1 MSRETHSDTIASV
14 DQKESRTVA
23 KKYNLLIVDD
33 EESLR
38 TLLEGELVETE
49 EFNVDTASDGG
60 QAINLIQA
68 KVYDVV
74 LLDIR
79 MPRVSGIEVLKF
91 VQEYSPT
98 TQVIVL
104 TNYADVKTAI
114 QTIKMGAYDFLAKPY
129 DIDELFNTINRAI
142 ERRQLFID
150 NKLMKNELTRKTGS
164 FELIGQSPA
173 FLKLVESATR
183 FAESDSFVLIQG
195 ASGTG
200 KELIANL
207 IHRRSPRNNRPFV
220 AVNCASIPDTLLESE
235 LFGHEK
241 GAFTNAYQTKQG
253 LVEVANGGTLFLD
266 EVGDISPA
274 IQPKLL
280 RFLETGE
287 FRRVGGT
294 NLLTVDVRVIS
305 ATNKD
310 LREEVTAGRFREDLL
325 YRLNVVTLRVPLLRE
340 RKDDIPV
347 LSEFFLNRKAKSKT
361 AKQLS
366 PGALSLLMAHDWPGN
381 VRELE
386 HVLEGAVLLSKGDY
400 IEETDLAMYFH
411 RTDTQPGTG
420 GGGISEALSAIPQDA
435 VSLEDVERHHIERVL
450 KRYNYSRTRTAEAL
464 GISKKT
470 LYLKIKRYGMKVT
483 D

>member
-1 MSRETHSDTIASV
+1 MSR
-14 DQKESRTVA
+14 
-23 KKYNLLIVDD
+23 KYNLLIVDD

-38 TLLEGELVETE
+38 TLLESELAETE
-49 EFNVDTASDGG
+49 EFSVDTASDGG
-60 QAINLIQA
+60 QAINQIQA

-98 TQVIVL
+98 TQVIIL

-129 DIDELFNTINRAI
+129 DIEELFNTIHRAI

-150 NKLMKNELTRKTGS
+150 NKLMKSELSRKAGS
-164 FELIGQSPA
+164 PELIGQSPT
-173 FLKLVESATR
+173 FLKLVDSATR
-183 FAESDSFVLIQG
+183 FAASDSFVLIQG

-207 IHRRSPRNNRPFV
+207 VHRRSPRNNRPFV

-241 GAFTNAYQTKQG
+241 GAFTNAFQTKQG

-294 NLLTVDVRVIS
+294 NLLTVDVRVVS

-310 LREEVTAGRFREDLL
+310 LRQEVEAGRFREDLL
-325 YRLNVVTLRVPLLRE
+325 YRLNVVTLRVPTLSE
-340 RKDDIPV
+340 RKEDIPILV
-347 LSEFFLNRKAKSKT
+347 DYFLKRKAKTKT
-361 AKQLS
+361 PKTISQRAVD
-366 PGALSLLMAHDWPGN
+366 LLMSYEWPGN

-386 HVLEGAVLLSKGDY
+386 HVLEGAILLSTGDT
-400 IEETDLAMYFH
+400 IDDVDLSMYFH
-411 RTDTQPGTG
+411 RSDRTG
-420 GGGISEALSAIPQDA
+420 NEMADGVQDLAISNGILSLD
-435 VSLEDVERHHIERVL
+435 EMERIHIERVL
-450 KRYNYSRTRTAEAL
+450 KQHNFSRTKTADAL

-470 LYLKIKRYGMKVT
+470 LYLKIKRYGMKVAE
-483 D
+483 

>member
-1 MSRETHSDTIASV
+1 MSKR
-14 DQKESRTVA
+14 
-23 KKYNLLIVDD
+23 YNLLIVDD

-38 TLLEGELVETE
+38 TLLESELVETQ
-49 EFNVDTASDGG
+49 EFAVDTASDGG

-91 VQEYSPT
+91 VHEYSPT
-98 TQVIVL
+98 TQVIIL

-114 QTIKMGAYDFLAKPY
+114 QTIKLGAYDFLAKPY
-129 DIDELFNTINRAI
+129 DIDELFNTIHRAI
-142 ERRQLFID
+142 ERKQLFID
-150 NKLMKNELTRKTGS
+150 NKLMKSELTRKAGS
-164 FELIGQSPA
+164 HELIGQSPA

-183 FAESDSFVLIQG
+183 FAESDSFVLIEG

-207 IHRRSPRNNRPFV
+207 IHRRSLRNDRPFV

-294 NLLTVDVRVIS
+294 NLLTVDVRVVT

-310 LREEVTAGRFREDLL
+310 LREEVKAGRFREDLL
-325 YRLNVVTLRVPLLRE
+325 YRLNVVTLRVP
-340 RKDDIPV
+340 V
-347 LSEFFLNRKAKSKT
+347 LSERKEDIPILVDYFLVRKAKTKT
-361 AKQLS
+361 PKKLS
-366 PGALSLLMAHDWPGN
+366 DGALNLLLQHDWPGN

-386 HVLEGAVLLSKGDY
+386 HVLEGAVLLSSSDS
-400 IEETDLAMYFH
+400 IEDTDLSMYFH
-411 RTDTQPGTG
+411 RTDKP
-420 GGGISEALSAIPQDA
+420 
-435 VSLEDVERHHIERVL
+435 SLEGASLPSNLLPDAGVPLEEVERMHIERTL
-450 KRYNYSRTRTAEAL
+450 KHYNYSRTKTATSL

-470 LYLKIKRYGMKVT
+470 LYLKIKQYGMKVQ
-483 D
+483 DS

>member
-1 MSRETHSDTIASV
+1 M
-14 DQKESRTVA
+14 A

-33 EESLR
+33 EEPLR
-38 TLLEGELVETE
+38 QILDSELSETD
-49 EFNVDTASDGG
+49 EFEVDTAVDGG

-79 MPRVSGIEVLKF
+79 MPRVSGIDVLKF

-98 TQVIVL
+98 TQVIIL

-129 DIDELFNTINRAI
+129 DIEELFNTIHRAI
-142 ERRQLFID
+142 ERKQLFID
-150 NKLMKNELTRKTGS
+150 NKLMRSELTRKAGS
-164 FELIGQSPA
+164 SELIGQSPS
-173 FLKLVESATR
+173 FLKLLESASR

-241 GAFTNAYQTKQG
+241 GAFTNAFTTKQG

-266 EVGDISPA
+266 EVGDISPT

-294 NLLTVDVRVIS
+294 NLLSVDVRVVT
-305 ATNKD
+305 ATNKN
-310 LREEVTAGRFREDLL
+310 LQEEVRAGRFREDLL
-325 YRLNVVTLRVPLLRE
+325 YRLNVVTLRVPPLKD
-340 RKDDIPV
+340 RKDDIPI
-347 LSEFFLNRKAKSKT
+347 LADYFLARKAKSKN
-361 AKQLS
+361 AKRLS
-366 PGALSLLMAHDWPGN
+366 PGAVRLLMEHDWPGN

-386 HVLEGAVLLSKGDY
+386 HVLEGAILLSTGEV
-400 IEETDLAMYFH
+400 IEESDLAMYFH
-411 RTDTQPGTG
+411 RPERAVVAAVEVPVAVPAAG
-420 GGGISEALSAIPQDA
+420 GL
-435 VSLEDVERHHIERVL
+435 SLEELEREHIERVL
-450 KRYNYSRTRTAEAL
+450 RQNNFSRTKTADAL

-470 LYLKIKRYGMKVT
+470 LYLKIKRYGMNVGE
-483 D
+483 

>member
-1 MSRETHSDTIASV
+1 M
-14 DQKESRTVA
+14 A
-23 KKYNLLIVDD
+23 KKFNLLIVDD
-33 EESLR
+33 EEPLR
-38 TLLEGELVETE
+38 VILESELSESEQFT
-49 EFNVDTASDGG
+49 VDTAADGG
-60 QAINLIQA
+60 QAINKIQA
-68 KVYDVV
+68 KVYDVL

-98 TQVIVL
+98 TQVIIL

-150 NKLMKNELTRKTGS
+150 NKLMKSELTRKAGS
-164 FELIGQSPA
+164 SDLIGQSGP
-173 FLKLVESATR
+173 FQKLIESATR
-183 FAESDSFVLIQG
+183 FAQSDSFVLIQG

-200 KELIANL
+200 KELIASL
-207 IHRRSPRNNRPFV
+207 VHRRSPRSNRPFV
-220 AVNCASIPDTLLESE
+220 AVNCAALTDTLLESE

-241 GAFTNAYQTKQG
+241 GAFTNAYSAKQG

-294 NLLTVDVRVIS
+294 NLLTVDVRVVS

-310 LREEVTAGRFREDLL
+310 LREEVKAGRFREDLL
-325 YRLNVVTLRVPLLRE
+325 YRLNVVTLDVPSLKDRPEDIPLLA
-340 RKDDIPV
+340 
-347 LSEFFLNRKAKSKT
+347 EFFLSRKSKPSHT
-361 AKQLS
+361 KRLS
-366 PGALSLLMAHDWPGN
+366 PGALRAIASHDWPGN

-386 HVLEGAVLLSKGDY
+386 HVLEGAMLLSTGEV
-400 IEETDLAMYFH
+400 IEETDLSMHSRGTA
-411 RTDTQPGTG
+411 PGAEPPP
-420 GGGISEALSAIPQDA
+420 SPPVDLSRL
-435 VSLEDVERHHIERVL
+435 SLEQIEKDHIERVL
-450 KRYNYSRTRTAEAL
+450 RLNDYNRAKTADAL

-470 LYLKIKRYGMKVT
+470 LYLKIKRYELDVP

>member
-1 MSRETHSDTIASV
+1 MSKR
-14 DQKESRTVA
+14 
-23 KKYNLLIVDD
+23 YNLLIVDD

-38 TLLEGELVETE
+38 TLLESELAETQ
-49 EFNVDTASDGG
+49 EFAVDTASDGG
-60 QAINLIQA
+60 QAINQIQG

-91 VQEYSPT
+91 VHEYSPT
-98 TQVIVL
+98 TQVIIL

-114 QTIKMGAYDFLAKPY
+114 QTIKLGAYDFLAKPY
-129 DIDELFNTINRAI
+129 DIDELFNTIHRAI
-142 ERRQLFID
+142 ERKQLFID
-150 NKLMKNELTRKTGS
+150 NKLMKSELSRKAGS
-164 FELIGQSPA
+164 YELIGQSPT

-207 IHRRSPRNNRPFV
+207 IHRRSPRNDRPFV

-241 GAFTNAYQTKQG
+241 GAFTNAYSTKQG

-294 NLLTVDVRVIS
+294 NLLTVDVRVVT

-310 LREEVTAGRFREDLL
+310 LREEVKFGRFREDLL
-325 YRLNVVTLRVPLLRE
+325 YRLNVVTLRVPLLSE
-340 RKDDIPV
+340 RQEDIPILADYFLTRKTKTKTPKK
-347 LSEFFLNRKAKSKT
+347 LSSNAM
-361 AKQLS
+361 
-366 PGALSLLMAHDWPGN
+366 SLLQQHDWPGN

-386 HVLEGAVLLSKGDY
+386 HVLEGAVLLSSSDT
-400 IEETDLAMYFH
+400 IEESDLSMYFH
-411 RTDTQPGTG
+411 RSEKTSAVGSLLG
-420 GGGISEALSAIPQDA
+420 GSTIPDP
-435 VSLEDVERHHIERVL
+435 VTPLDEIERMHIERSL
-450 KRYNYSRTRTAEAL
+450 KHFNYSRTKTAASL

-470 LYLKIKRYGMKVT
+470 LYLKIKQYGMKVQ
-483 D
+483 DS

>member
-1 MSRETHSDTIASV
+1 M
-14 DQKESRTVA
+14 A

-33 EESLR
+33 EEPLR
-38 TLLEGELVETE
+38 VLLESELSDSE
-49 EFNVDTASDGG
+49 EFTVDSAADGG
-60 QAINLIQA
+60 QAINKIQA

-98 TQVIVL
+98 TQVIIL

-114 QTIKMGAYDFLAKPY
+114 QTIKMGAYDFLPKPY
-129 DIDELFNTINRAI
+129 DIEELFNTIHRAI

-150 NKLMKNELTRKTGS
+150 NKLMKSELSRKAGTS
-164 FELIGQSPA
+164 ELIGQSPA
-173 FLKLVESATR
+173 FLRMVESATR
-183 FAESDSFVLIQG
+183 FAQSDSFVLIQG

-220 AVNCASIPDTLLESE
+220 AVNCAALPDTLLESE

-241 GAFTNAYQTKQG
+241 GAFTNAYTTKQG

-266 EVGDISPA
+266 EVGDISLT

-294 NLLTVDVRVIS
+294 NLLTVDVRVLT

-310 LREEVTAGRFREDLL
+310 LREEVKAGRFREDLL
-325 YRLNVVTLRVPLLRE
+325 YRLNVVTLRVPPLKE
-340 RKDDIPV
+340 RVDDIPV
-347 LSEFFLNRKAKSKT
+347 LAEFFLSRKSKVPN
-361 AKQLS
+361 AKKLT
-366 PGALSLLMAHDWPGN
+366 PGALALLKSYDWPGN

-386 HVLEGAVLLSKGDY
+386 HALEGAMLLCSGEW
-400 IEETDLAMYFH
+400 IEEKDLAIH
-411 RTDTQPGTG
+411 SHPGERRPASPEG
-420 GGGISEALSAIPQDA
+420 EPSEGQGTL
-435 VSLEDVERHHIERVL
+435 SLEDLERVHIEKVL
-450 KRYNYSRTRTAEAL
+450 QLNGYSRTRTAEAL

-470 LYLKIKRYGMKVT
+470 LYLKIKRYGLKTT

>member
-1 MSRETHSDTIASV
+1 MG
-14 DQKESRTVA
+14 

-33 EESLR
+33 EEPLR
-38 TLLEGELVETE
+38 VLLESELSESD
-49 EFNVDTASDGG
+49 EFSVDVAADGG
-60 QAINLIQA
+60 EAINRIQA

-79 MPRVSGIEVLKF
+79 MPRVNGIEVLKF

-98 TQVIVL
+98 TQVIIL
-104 TNYADVKTAI
+104 TNYADIKTAI
-114 QTIKMGAYDFLAKPY
+114 ETIKMGAYDFLAKPY
-129 DIDELFNTINRAI
+129 DIDELFNTIHRAI
-142 ERRQLFID
+142 ERKQLFID
-150 NKLMKNELTRKTGS
+150 NKLMKSELTRKAGNS
-164 FELIGQSPA
+164 ELIGQAPV
-173 FLKLVESATR
+173 FLKLIQSATR
-183 FAESDSFVLIQG
+183 FAESDSFVLVQG

-200 KELIANL
+200 KELIASL

-241 GAFTNAYQTKQG
+241 GAFTNAVATKQG

-294 NLLTVDVRVIS
+294 NLLTVDVRVVC

-310 LREEVTAGRFREDLL
+310 LREEVRAGRFREDLL
-325 YRLNVVTLRVPLLRE
+325 YRLNVITLQVPLLRD
-340 RKDDIPV
+340 RKEDIPV
-347 LSEFFLNRKAKSKT
+347 LADYFLQRKAKTKNV
-361 AKQLS
+361 KKLS
-366 PGALSLLMAHDWPGN
+366 PSALRVLMDYEWPGN

-386 HVLEGAVLLSKGDY
+386 HALEGAILLSMGET
-400 IEETDLAMYFH
+400 IEANDLALYFH
-411 RTDTQPGTG
+411 RPDRPLRAGEPVAPGSAGDG
-420 GGGISEALSAIPQDA
+420 G
-435 VSLEDVERHHIERVL
+435 SLEDLEREHIERML
-450 KRYNYSRTRTAEAL
+450 QQHK
-464 GISKKT
+464 
-470 LYLKIKRYGMKVT
+470 
-483 D
+483 

>member
-1 MSRETHSDTIASV
+1 M
-14 DQKESRTVA
+14 A

-33 EESLR
+33 EEPLR
-38 TLLEGELVETE
+38 VILESELAESD
-49 EFNVDTASDGG
+49 EFDVDTASDGG
-60 QAINLIQA
+60 QAINQIQA

-98 TQVIVL
+98 TQVIIL

-114 QTIKMGAYDFLAKPY
+114 QTIKLGAYDFLAKPY
-129 DIDELFNTINRAI
+129 DIEELFNTIHRAI
-142 ERRQLFID
+142 ERKQLFID
-150 NKLMKNELTRKTGS
+150 NKLMKSELTRKAGS
-164 FELIGQSPA
+164 SELIGQSPS
-173 FLKLVESATR
+173 FLKLVESASR

-220 AVNCASIPDTLLESE
+220 AVNCASIPDSLLESE

-241 GAFTNAYQTKQG
+241 GAFTNAFATKQG

-294 NLLTVDVRVIS
+294 NLLTVDVRVVS

-310 LREEVTAGRFREDLL
+310 LREEVKAGRFREDLL
-325 YRLNVVTLRVPLLRE
+325 YRLNVVTLRVPLLKE
-340 RKDDIPV
+340 RKEDIPV
-347 LSEFFLNRKAKSKT
+347 LVDYFLKRKAKSKNV
-361 AKQLS
+361 KKLS
-366 PGALSLLMAHDWPGN
+366 EGALRLLKEHDWPGN

-386 HVLEGAVLLSKGDY
+386 HVLEGAILLSSGDY
-400 IEETDLAMYFH
+400 IEESDLSMYFH
-411 RTDTQPGTG
+411 RTDRLGQGDEEIVTTSSSGAQ
-420 GGGISEALSAIPQDA
+420 
-435 VSLEDVERHHIERVL
+435 VSLEQLEKEHIERVL
-450 KRYNYSRTRTAEAL
+450 RQNNYSRAKTAESL

-470 LYLKIKRYGMKVT
+470 LYLKIKRYGMKVE

>member
-1 MSRETHSDTIASV
+1 M
-14 DQKESRTVA
+14 A
-23 KKYNLLIVDD
+23 KKYNVLIVDD

-38 TLLEGELVETE
+38 TILEGELSESG
-49 EFNVDTASDGG
+49 EFAVDTAVDGG
-60 QAINLIQA
+60 QAINQVQA

-98 TQVIVL
+98 TQVIIL

-129 DIDELFNTINRAI
+129 DIDELFNTISRAI
-142 ERRQLFID
+142 ERRQLLIE
-150 NKLMKNELTRKTGS
+150 NRLIRRVTASPELV
-164 FELIGQSPA
+164 GQSA
-173 FLKLVESATR
+173 SFLRMIENATR
-183 FAESDSFVLIQG
+183 FADSDSFVLIQG

-207 IHRRSPRNNRPFV
+207 IHRRSSRNNRPFV
-220 AVNCASIPDTLLESE
+220 PVNCASIPDTLLESE

-241 GAFTNAYQTKQG
+241 GAFTNAYATKQG
-253 LVEVANGGTLFLD
+253 LVEEANGGTLFLD
-266 EVGDISPA
+266 EVGDISPT

-294 NLLTVDVRVIS
+294 NLLRVDVRVIS

-310 LREEVTAGRFREDLL
+310 LREEVKAGRFREDLL
-325 YRLNVVTLRVPLLRE
+325 YRLNVVTLNVPALRD
-340 RKDDIPV
+340 RKEDIPI
-347 LSEFFLNRKAKSKT
+347 LAEYFLRRTAKSKSPKT
-361 AKQLS
+361 LS
-366 PGALSLLMAHDWPGN
+366 PTSMSLLMEHDWPGN

-386 HVLEGAVLLSKGDY
+386 HVLEGAVLLSTGEVIQEDDLSIFRHRPEKPAGSVAGT
-400 IEETDLAMYFH
+400 IEEAATAGVM
-411 RTDTQPGTG
+411 
-420 GGGISEALSAIPQDA
+420 
-435 VSLEDVERHHIERVL
+435 SLEELEKLQIARVL
-450 KRYNYSRTRTAEAL
+450 KINNYSRSKTAEAL

-470 LYLKIKRYGMKVT
+470 LYLKIKRYGMKVEG
-483 D
+483 

>member
-1 MSRETHSDTIASV
+1 MSRETDVLPRKPEIEQA
-14 DQKESRTVA
+14 KA

-38 TLLEGELVETE
+38 TLLESELVASS
-49 EFNVDTASDGG
+49 EFAVDTAEDGSK
-60 QAINLIQA
+60 AINLVQG

-91 VQEYSPT
+91 LHEYSPT
-98 TQVIVL
+98 TQVIIL

-114 QTIKMGAYDFLAKPY
+114 QTIKLGAYDFLAKPY
-129 DIDELFNTINRAI
+129 DIDELFNTIHRAL
-142 ERRQLFID
+142 ERRQLYID
-150 NKLMKNELTRKTGS
+150 NKLMKNELSRKAGTS
-164 FELIGQSPA
+164 ELIGKSPGLLRLIENA
-173 FLKLVESATR
+173 SR

-200 KELIANL
+200 KELIASL
-207 IHRRSPRNNRPFV
+207 IHRRSPRGGRPFV

-241 GAFTNAYQTKQG
+241 GAFTNAYTTKQG

-294 NLLTVDVRVIS
+294 NLLTVDVRVVT

-310 LREEVTAGRFREDLL
+310 LRKEVHEGRFREDLL
-325 YRLNVVTLRVPLLRE
+325 YRLNVVTLQVPPLRD
-340 RKDDIPV
+340 RRDDIPQ
-347 LSEFFLNRKAKSKT
+347 LADYFLMRKAKTKT
-361 AKQLS
+361 PKKLS
-366 PGALSLLMAHDWPGN
+366 PAALQRLLAYDWPGN

-386 HVLEGAVLLSKGDY
+386 HIIEGAILLSASDT
-400 IEETDLAMYFH
+400 IEESDLSMHMGRSERAP
-411 RTDTQPGTG
+411 DT
-420 GGGISEALSAIPQDA
+420 GIAQAG
-435 VSLEDVERHHIERVL
+435 SLEIPESTITLEDLEKVHIERVL
-450 KRYNYSRTRTAEAL
+450 KMFNYSRTRTADAL

-470 LYLKIKRYGMKVT
+470 LYLKIKRYGMIVAG
-483 D
+483 

>member
-1 MSRETHSDTIASV
+1 MSRN
-14 DQKESRTVA
+14 
-23 KKYNLLIVDD
+23 YNLLIVDD

-38 TLLEGELVETE
+38 TILVSELSDAGEFDIET
-49 EFNVDTASDGG
+49 AADGG
-60 QAINLIQA
+60 QAINLIQG
-68 KVYDVV
+68 KVYDVI

-98 TQVIVL
+98 TQVIIL
-104 TNYADVKTAI
+104 TNYADLRTAI
-114 QTIKMGAYDFLAKPY
+114 QTIKLGAYDFLSKPY
-129 DIDELFNTINRAI
+129 DFDVLLNTIHRAI
-142 ERRQLFID
+142 ERKQLFID
-150 NKLMKNELTRKTGS
+150 NKLMKSELNRKAGS
-164 FELIGQSPA
+164 PELIGESPS

-183 FAESDSFVLIQG
+183 FAASDSFILIQG

-200 KELIANL
+200 KELIAGL

-241 GAFTNAYQTKQG
+241 GAFTSAVAAKQG
-253 LVEVANGGTLFLD
+253 LVEVAHGGTLFLD
-266 EVGDISPA
+266 EVGDISPT

-310 LREEVTAGRFREDLL
+310 LREEVAAGRFREDLL
-325 YRLNVVTLRVPLLRE
+325 YRLHVITLRIPPLRE
-340 RKDDIPV
+340 RREDIPV
-347 LSEFFLNRKAKSKT
+347 LADYFLGRKGKARNPKR
-361 AKQLS
+361 LS
-366 PGALSLLMAHDWPGN
+366 PGALQALLMHDWPGN

-386 HVLEGAVLLSKGDY
+386 HLIEGAVLLSSGDV
-400 IEETDLAMYFH
+400 IGEADLGMH
-411 RTDTQPGTG
+411 LQRR
-420 GGGISEALSAIPQDA
+420 EADPAGPTPPADGAALTLDD
-435 VSLEDVERHHIERVL
+435 LEKIHIARVL
-450 KRYNYSRTRTAEAL
+450 QDQGFNRTRTADIL

-470 LYLKIKRYGMKVT
+470 LYLKIKKYGLKIPE
-483 D
+483 

>member
-1 MSRETHSDTIASV
+1 M
-14 DQKESRTVA
+14 A

-33 EESLR
+33 EEPLR
-38 TLLEGELVETE
+38 VLLESELSESE
-49 EFNVDTASDGG
+49 EFDVDVAIDGG
-60 QAINLIQA
+60 QAINKIQA

-98 TQVIVL
+98 TQVIIL

-114 QTIKMGAYDFLAKPY
+114 ETIKMGAYDFLAKPY
-129 DIDELFNTINRAI
+129 DIDELFNTIHRAI
-142 ERRQLFID
+142 ERKQLFID
-150 NKLMKNELTRKTGS
+150 NKLMKSELTRRAGAA
-164 FELIGQSPA
+164 ELIGQSPA
-173 FLKLVESATR
+173 FLKMVESATR
-183 FAESDSFVLIQG
+183 FADSDSFVLIQG

-200 KELIANL
+200 KELIASL

-241 GAFTNAYQTKQG
+241 GAFTNAYSNKQG

-266 EVGDISPA
+266 EVGDISPS

-294 NLLTVDVRVIS
+294 NLLTVDVRVLS

-310 LREEVTAGRFREDLL
+310 LREEVKAGRFREDLL
-325 YRLNVVTLRVPLLRE
+325 YRLNVVTVQVPSLHE
-340 RKDDIPV
+340 RKEDIPV
-347 LSEFFLNRKAKSKT
+347 LAQYFLSRKAKSKNPKT
-361 AKQLS
+361 LA
-366 PGALSLLMAHDWPGN
+366 PGALDLLMRHDWPGN

-386 HVLEGAVLLSKGDY
+386 HVLEGAVLLSSGEVIQSSDLSLY
-400 IEETDLAMYFH
+400 SHRQDRGSAGIGTAGEE
-411 RTDTQPGTG
+411 PGAA
-420 GGGISEALSAIPQDA
+420 ALS
-435 VSLEDVERHHIERVL
+435 LEEIERRHIERVL
-450 KRYNYSRTRTAEAL
+450 NENNYNRARTAEAL

-470 LYLKIKRYGMKVT
+470 LYLKIKRYGMKHSA
-483 D
+483 

>member
-1 MSRETHSDTIASV
+1 VNNAGETLTAGHRV
-14 DQKESRTVA
+14 DRTMA

-38 TLLEGELVETE
+38 TILETELAETE
-49 EFNVDTASDGG
+49 EFTVDTASDGG
-60 QAINLIQA
+60 QAINQIQA

-79 MPRVSGIEVLKF
+79 MPRVSGLEVLKF
-91 VQEYSPT
+91 IQEYSPT
-98 TQVIVL
+98 TQVIIL

-114 QTIKMGAYDFLAKPY
+114 QTIKLGAYDFLAKPY
-129 DIDELFNTINRAI
+129 DIDELFNTIHRAI
-142 ERRQLFID
+142 ERKQLFID
-150 NKLMKNELTRKTGS
+150 NKLMKNELTRRAGN
-164 FELIGQSPA
+164 FELIGQSPV

-207 IHRRSPRNNRPFV
+207 IHRRSTRNNRPFV

-241 GAFTNAYQTKQG
+241 GAFTNAYTNKQG

-266 EVGDISPA
+266 EVGDISPT

-294 NLLTVDVRVIS
+294 NLLSVDVRVVT

-310 LREEVTAGRFREDLL
+310 LRAEVAGGRFREDLL
-325 YRLNVVTLRVPLLRE
+325 YRLNVVTLRVPALKE
-340 RKDDIPV
+340 RKEDIPT
-347 LSEFFLNRKAKSKT
+347 LAEFFIARKNKSKSSKT
-361 AKQLS
+361 LS
-366 PGALSLLMAHDWPGN
+366 AGALDLLMSYDWPGN

-386 HVLEGAVLLSKGDY
+386 HVLEGAVLLSTSDIIG
-400 IEETDLAMYFH
+400 EHDLSMYFH
-411 RTDTQPGTG
+411 RGDKGPVPSGTAE
-420 GGGISEALSAIPQDA
+420 IPAEAGCL
-435 VSLEDVERHHIERVL
+435 SLEDLEKIHIERVL
-450 KRYNYSRTRTAEAL
+450 KQFNYSRARTADAL

-470 LYLKIKRYGMKVT
+470 LYLKIKRYGMKVA

>member
-1 MSRETHSDTIASV
+1 MS
-14 DQKESRTVA
+14 

-38 TLLEGELVETE
+38 TLLETELADTE
-49 EFNVDTASDGG
+49 EFTVATASDGG

-91 VQEYSPT
+91 LQEYSPT
-98 TQVIVL
+98 TQVIIL

-129 DIDELFNTINRAI
+129 DIDELFNTIHRAI

-150 NKLMKNELTRKTGS
+150 NKLMKNELVRRTGN
-164 FELIGQSPA
+164 FELIGQSPS

-183 FAESDSFVLIQG
+183 FADSDSFVLIQG

-207 IHRRSPRNNRPFV
+207 IHRRSPRSSRPFV

-241 GAFTNAYQTKQG
+241 GAFTNAYNAKQG

-266 EVGDISPA
+266 EVGDISPT

-294 NLLTVDVRVIS
+294 NLLSVDVRVIS

-310 LREEVTAGRFREDLL
+310 LRTEVEGGRFREDLL
-325 YRLNVVTLRVPLLRE
+325 YRLNVVALRMPPLRD
-340 RKDDIPV
+340 RKEDIPV
-347 LSEFFLNRKAKSKT
+347 LADFFLARKTKT
-361 AKQLS
+361 KLPKKLS
-366 PGALSLLMAHDWPGN
+366 PSALSLLTAYDWPGN

-386 HVLEGAVLLSKGDY
+386 HVLEGAVLLSNSDY
-400 IEETDLAMYFH
+400 IEDNDLAMYFH
-411 RTDTQPGTG
+411 RPDHPQPA
-420 GGGISEALSAIPQDA
+420 SLSVPLPESGSL
-435 VSLEDVERHHIERVL
+435 SLEDIEKIHIERVL
-450 KRYNYSRTRTAEAL
+450 RQFGYSRTKTSDAL

-470 LYLKIKRYGMKVT
+470 LYLKIKRYGLKLV

>member
-1 MSRETHSDTIASV
+1 MG
-14 DQKESRTVA
+14 

-33 EESLR
+33 EEPLR
-38 TLLEGELVETE
+38 VLLESELSESD
-49 EFNVDTASDGG
+49 EFSVDLAADGG
-60 QAINLIQA
+60 EAINEIQA

-79 MPRVSGIEVLKF
+79 MPRVNGIEVLKF

-98 TQVIVL
+98 TQVIIL
-104 TNYADVKTAI
+104 TNYADIKTAI
-114 QTIKMGAYDFLAKPY
+114 ETIKMGAYDFLAKPY
-129 DIDELFNTINRAI
+129 DIDELFNTIHRAI
-142 ERRQLFID
+142 ERKQLFID
-150 NKLMKNELTRKTGS
+150 NKLMKSELTRKAGNS
-164 FELIGQSPA
+164 ELIGQAPV
-173 FLKLVESATR
+173 FLKLIQSATR
-183 FAESDSFVLIQG
+183 FAESDSFVLVQG

-200 KELIANL
+200 KELIASL

-241 GAFTNAYQTKQG
+241 GAFTNAVATKQG

-287 FRRVGGT
+287 FRRVGAT
-294 NLLTVDVRVIS
+294 NLLTVDVRVVS

-310 LREEVTAGRFREDLL
+310 LREEVRAGRFREDLL
-325 YRLNVVTLRVPLLRE
+325 YRLNVITLQVPLLRD
-340 RKDDIPV
+340 RKEDIPI
-347 LSEFFLNRKAKSKT
+347 LADYFLQRKAKTKNV
-361 AKQLS
+361 KKLS
-366 PGALSLLMAHDWPGN
+366 PSALRVLMDYEWPGN

-386 HVLEGAVLLSKGDY
+386 HALEGAVLLSTGET
-400 IEETDLAMYFH
+400 IEVNDLAMYFH
-411 RTDTQPGTG
+411 RPDR
-420 GGGISEALSAIPQDA
+420 LSRPDEPAAAGPAGDSG
-435 VSLEDVERHHIERVL
+435 SLEDLEREHIERML
-450 KRYNYSRTRTAEAL
+450 RQYRYSRTKTADAL

-470 LYLKIKRYGMKVT
+470 LYLKIKRYGLKVE